1 MKKFDVVAVGELLI
15 DFINNGITEEK
26 NPTFEANPGGAPCN
40 VLAMLSKLGKKTAF
54 IGKIGDDSF
63 GKFLKDTVSDAGIDV
78 SNVIMDNFNTTLAL
92 VHKLANGDRDFSFYR
107 KHCADIMLKKEEID
121 IEMLKD
127 TKIFHFGSLS
137 LSDEPSNEATKYAV
151 DIAKSNN
158 ALISFDPNLRPP
170 LWDSLEDAKEEILY
184 GLSKCDILKIS
195 DNELSFVTGIDDYD
209 EAIYSLK
216 KKFDNIKIIF
226 LTMGEAGSKALYND
240 MLVEQKSI
248 LQNNVVDTT
257 GAGDTFFGCALSKLL
272 EYDINNINKEDIK
285 NILIFANAGASLI
298 VNKKGALK
306 AMPSKE
312 DIQDI
317 ISKNI

>member
-1 MKKFDVVAVGELLI
+1 MRKFDVVAVGELLI
-15 DFINNGITEEK
+15 DFINNGMTAEK

-63 GKFLKDTVSDAGIDV
+63 GKFLKNTVSDAGIDV
-78 SNVIMDNFNTTLAL
+78 SNVIMDKFNTTLAL
-92 VHKLANGDRDFSFYR
+92 VHKLPNGDRDFSFYR
-107 KHCADIMLKKEEID
+107 KHCADIMLKKEEIN

-137 LSDEPSNEATKYAV
+137 LTDEPSNEATKYAV

-158 ALISFDPNLRPP
+158 ALISFDPNLRQP
-170 LWDSLEDAKEEILY
+170 LWDSLEDAKREILY

-195 DNELSFVTGIDDYD
+195 DNEISFITGINDYD
-209 EAIYSLK
+209 EAIYALK
-216 KKFDNIKIIF
+216 KKFDNIKIMF
-226 LTMGEAGSKALYND
+226 LTMGESGSKAYYND

-248 LQNNVVDTT
+248 LQNSVVDTT

-272 EYDINNINKEDIK
+272 EYDINNLNKEDIK

-298 VNKKGALK
+298 VSKKGALK